1 MRQYELEIR
10 PFRQEYE
17 KTLRE
22 KGFERTRVC
31 GMDDPDYEEIFGFIN
46 TNRPR
51 LIVEYGSG
59 ESTYRINKY
68 LEELNYGGRIVSFED
83 TEYWYNAIKEG
94 GLDPWGSVNLA
105 ETEFVEVEHP
115 MFNTPRPAARY
126 VHSYEGL
133 EEVDFVI
140 IDGPD
145 LKNPKFPVT
154 LNTTVNLLDM
164 WEKFHRFIPYFIDG
178 RSGTKEFYA
187 AYEAHLF

>member
-17 KTLRE
+17 RTLKQ

-31 GMDDPDYEEIFGFIN
+31 GMDDPDYEEIFGFIE
-46 TNRPR
+46 TNRPK

-59 ESTYRINKY
+59 ESTYRINK
-68 LEELNYGGRIVSFED
+68 LLDELDYGGRIVSFED
-83 TEYWYNAIKEG
+83 SEYWYNAIKEG
-94 GLDPWGSVNLA
+94 GLDPWGSVRFA
-105 ETEFVEVEHP
+105 ETEYVEAA
-115 MFNTPRPAARY
+115 RPNISKPTAGARY
-126 VHSYEGL
+126 VHSYDDL
-133 EEVDFVI
+133 EDVEFVI

-145 LKNPKFPVT
+145 LRNPKFPHT
-154 LNTTVNLLDM
+154 INTTVNLLDM

-187 AYEAHLF
+187 EHESHLF